1 MKPGTSLYLDLVRF
15 AAALTVFIE
24 HVREHT
30 KIGFAAFWA
39 AHPFWYSHWDLF
51 SQTAVAVF
59 FVLSGYVIAHVLA
72 TRERTPVDYAA
83 ARLARLYS
91 VVLPALLLTAVC
103 NYLMEL
109 RYPTAF
115 EAFQS
120 GGITGVAL
128 SYLGTAV
135 FVNRFWLWPDLD
147 VPNTPFWTLSF
158 EAFYY
163 LAIAILVFARGRG
176 RILGILVLVSMA
188 GPSMV
193 LLAPTWLLGYLAY
206 HVSRRR
212 QAGARSAIPVWLFG
226 LIWVIGLALLPLCSF
241 IELYF
246 RESLSFLRTPDHT
259 IGALLAAYAAATC
272 FAINV
277 LAFNAFSERA
287 EPFLVPIAAIIR
299 WLGSMT
305 FALYLFHQPVLSLFT
320 VYHVPDRSSAAQLVL
335 LVGGT
340 FLVVATLGRFCENTK
355 GAYKLCILAAWR
367 FVASRAATL
376 DLAPPSQL
384 NLERSAPAVARV
396 RRPGAAC
403 E

>member
-1 MKPGTSLYLDLVRF
+1 MAQPMKPGTSLYLDLVRF

-24 HVREHT
+24 HLREHT

-39 AHPFWYSHWDLF
+39 AHPFWYSHWNLF
-51 SQTAVAVF
+51 SQTAVTVF

-83 ARLARLYS
+83 SRLARLYS
-91 VVLPALLLTAVC
+91 VVLPALLLTAIC

-115 EAFQS
+115 QAFQS

-135 FVNRFWLWPDLD
+135 FANRFWLWPDLN

-176 RILGILVLVSMA
+176 RILSILVLVLIA

-193 LLAPTWLLGYLAY
+193 LLAPTWLAGYLAY
-206 HVSRRR
+206 HVSRRW
-212 QAGARSAIPVWLFG
+212 QADGRSVIPLWL
-226 LIWVIGLALLPLCSF
+226 VSLALLPLCSF
-241 IELYF
+241 FELYF
-246 RESLSFLRTPDHT
+246 PEHVAFLRTPHQA
-259 IGALLAAYAAATC
+259 IGALLSAYAAATC
-272 FAINV
+272 FAVNV
-277 LAFNAFSERA
+277 LAFNVFSDRA

-335 LVGGT
+335 LVGAS

-355 GAYKLCILAAWR
+355 GAYKRCLLAAWR
-367 FVASRAATL
+367 VIASRAATF
-376 DLAPPSQL
+376 DLARPSQL
-384 NLERSAPAVARV
+384 NLEHSVPAVARL
-396 RRPGAAC
+396 RRPGDAS